1 MIILKGL
8 TVKFDNATILEDI
21 NLELPQGITCALI
34 GPSGCGK
41 STLLNVLSGL
51 NINYLGD
58 IFINERKPSPKSQT
72 IGYIPQNYGLL
83 PWLTVKENILLG
95 LKIKK
100 VKPRNLPEDLIEN
113 LGLSELLNRY
123 PNKLSGGQRQR
134 VSLARAFALKTD
146 LLLMDEPFSAL
157 DAITREEM
165 QDVFIDLWNKKQV
178 STILVTHYVEEALYL
193 GQKIIVMST
202 KPGKIYKLI
211 DNPLFGDKNF
221 RERAEFKLLSKELRG
236 YLQKAGHNNER

>member
-1 MIILKGL
+1 MITLKGL
-8 TVKFDNATILEDI
+8 TVKFDNTTILEDI

-51 NINYLGD
+51 NTNYLGD
-58 IFINERKPSPKSQT
+58 VFINERKPSPKAQT

>member
-1 MIILKGL
+1 MITLKGL
-8 TVKFDNATILEDI
+8 TVKFDNTTILEDI
-21 NLELPQGITCALI
+21 NLELPQGITCAVI

-51 NINYLGD
+51 NTNYLGD
-58 IFINERKPSPKSQT
+58 VFINERKPSPKAQT

>member
-1 MIILKGL
+1 MITLKGL
-8 TVKFDNATILEDI
+8 TVKFDNTTILEDI
-21 NLELPQGITCALI
+21 NLELPQCITCALI

-51 NINYLGD
+51 NTNYLGD
-58 IFINERKPSPKSQT
+58 VFINERKPSPKAQT